1 MIHLPDAPLGPLG
14 GRSAPVP
21 DVGEARV
28 EALGHQVELL
38 WGSALLEVLHCD
50 LL

>member
-1 MIHLPDAPLGPLG
+1 MHLPDAPLGPLG
-14 GRSAPVP
+14 GKCAPVP

-28 EALGHQVELL
+28 EALGHQVAELL